1 MGSDF
6 WRNQVKTQL
15 FYAHNQLA
23 QYRNLPAGSPA
34 NYSKALHSGL
44 LLFMRS
50 VWQCWLNEWQ
60 TLLLPKTKLAT
71 VHSLQS
77 LSLSVGEKSTELSVL
92 KSDDKALLTWVSA
105 FVGLEEQI
113 APSLVIESNRS
124 ESVSSGGAQLGIPIV
139 MLQEV
144 TETKILPASD
154 VDDCEIMLRSLK
166 LLIDDTRAIHEEW

>member
-1 MGSDF
+1 
-6 WRNQVKTQL
+6 
-15 FYAHNQLA
+15 
-23 QYRNLPAGSPA
+23 
-34 NYSKALHSGL
+34 
-44 LLFMRS
+44 
-50 VWQCWLNEWQ
+50 
-60 TLLLPKTKLAT
+60 
-71 VHSLQS
+71 
-77 LSLSVGEKSTELSVL
+77 LSVGEKSTELSVL

-105 FVGLEEQI
+105 FVSLEEQI

-144 TETKILPASD
+144 TETKILPASY